1 MQRGEL
7 NCPLQYVKGVGPGLA
22 KPLEKLGLHTLGDV
36 LWHIPRRWEDRRT
49 FVSIRNIRAAE
60 PVTLR
65 GRIRA
70 VSSTRP
76 KGKLTITKAILD
88 DGVSSLSL
96 VFFNQPYVEK
106 ALVAASSQ
114 NEDVIVYGVVKTDNL
129 FALEMNSPEW
139 EVAGQDSLSMN
150 RIVPIYPLTEGVRQR
165 TLRRLV
171 MQALEVGSDE
181 VAQVIPDE
189 IRHRYRLLPAAEA
202 FRSLHFPEDWEHRDH
217 ARRTLAFQ
225 EFLIIQ
231 TLAHFR
237 RQRHTTGRQG
247 IRMPVDLKRLTDELH
262 EIVPFELTGA
272 QRRAIQEIAADIGSG
287 HAMNRLV
294 QGDVGSGKTI
304 VAVAAILMAVQN
316 GCQAALMAPTEVL
329 AQQHAFALQQL
340 LEPIGIPIA
349 LATGSMTARARQAA
363 RNDLASGQARVGVG
377 THALIQEDTQFAKL
391 GMVIIDEQHRFGV
404 LQRQALGLK
413 GDSPHI
419 LVMTA
424 TPIPRT
430 VTLTMYGDLDS
441 TIIDELPP
449 GRRPVI
455 THWRTNELRDRV
467 YDGMRQMLDQG
478 RQAYVVCSLI
488 EESEALQAK
497 SAMEMYAHMQNVVF
511 PEYRVGLMH
520 GQLKP
525 DEKKAVMAQFK
536 AHELDILVSTTVIEV
551 GVDVPNA
558 SVMLIEDAD
567 RFGLAQLHQLRGRV
581 GRGKHAS
588 YCILMATPKSAEGR
602 ARMEIMTHTSDGFK
616 IADEDL
622 RLRGPGEFFG
632 TRQSGAMELKVG
644 DLAADVELIEQCKE
658 AAAAIAEQ
666 DPDLHL
672 PQHQALRHLVQTGP
686 QNIELAKVG

>member
-1 MQRGEL
+1 MPQGQL
-7 NCPLQYVKGVGPGLA
+7 DCPLQYVKGIGPGLA
-22 KPLEKLGLHTLGDV
+22 KPLAKLGLNKLGDV
-36 LWHIPRRWEDRRT
+36 LWHVPRRWEDRRT
-49 FVSIRNIRAAE
+49 FVSIRNIRSTE

-65 GRIRA
+65 GKIRA
-70 VSSTRP
+70 VSTTRP
-76 KGKLTITKAILD
+76 KGRISITKAILE
-88 DGVSSLSL
+88 DGGSSITL
-96 VFFNQPYVEK
+96 VFFNQPFVEK
-106 ALVAASSQ
+106 ALVSAANL
-114 NEDVIVYGVVKTDNL
+114 NEDVIVYGSVKADNL
-129 FALEMNSPEW
+129 FAPEMNSPEW
-139 EVAGQDSLSMN
+139 EIASQDSLSMN

-171 MQALEVGSDE
+171 MQALEASESDFP
-181 VAQVIPDE
+181 QVIPED
-189 IRHRYRLLPAAEA
+189 ICRQYNLMKASEA
-202 FRSLHFPEDWEHRDH
+202 FKALHFPEEWIHRD
-217 ARRTLAFQ
+217 AGRRTLAFE
-225 EFLIIQ
+225 EFLVIQ
-231 TLAHFR
+231 TLAYFR
-237 RQRHTTGRQG
+237 RQRHTTGKPG
-247 IRMPVDLKRLTDELH
+247 IRMPVNLHKLIAELH
-262 EIVPFELTGA
+262 EIVPFELTSA
-272 QRRAIQEIAADIGSG
+272 QRRAIGDIAADISSG

-340 LEPIGIPIA
+340 LEPLGIPIA
-349 LATGSMTARARQAA
+349 LATGSMTNKARQAA
-363 RNDLASGQARVGVG
+363 RVHLETGQARVGVG
-377 THALIQEDTQFAKL
+377 THALIQDNTQFAKL

-449 GRRPVI
+449 GRRPVV
-455 THWRTNELRDRV
+455 THWRTHEMRDRV
-467 YDGMRQMLDQG
+467 YSGIREMLDQG
-478 RQAYVVCSLI
+478 RQAYVVCSLV

-497 SAMEMYAHMQNVVF
+497 SAIETYTHMQNVVF

-525 DEKKAVMAQFK
+525 DEKKSVMAQFK

-581 GRGKHAS
+581 GRGQHAS
-588 YCILMATPKSAEGR
+588 YCILIASPKSVEGR
-602 ARMEIMTHTSDGFK
+602 ARMEIMTHTTDGFK

-644 DLAADVELIEQCKE
+644 DLAADIQVIEECKA
-658 AAAAIAEQ
+658 AAAAIAEH
-666 DPDLHL
+666 DPDLIL
-672 PQHQALRHLVQTGP
+672 PQHQPLKRLIQSGP

>member
-1 MQRGEL
+1 MQRGQL
-7 NCPLQYVKGVGPGLA
+7 DCPLQYVKGIGPGLA
-22 KPLEKLGLHTLGDV
+22 QPLSKLGLKTLGDV

-49 FVSIRNIRAAE
+49 FTRVSSIRTSE

-70 VSSTRP
+70 VSTTTT
-76 KGKLTITKAILD
+76 KGRLAITKAIFD
-88 DGVSSLSL
+88 DGGSSLVL
-96 VFFNQPYVEK
+96 VWFNQPYVEK
-106 ALVAASSQ
+106 AMSRAADQ
-114 NEDVIVYGVVKTDNL
+114 KDEVIVYGLVKTDNL

-139 EVAGQDSLSMN
+139 EIAGEDSLSMN
-150 RIVPIYPLTEGVRQR
+150 RIVPVYPLAEGVRQR

-171 MQALEVGSDE
+171 MQALELGSGE
-181 VAQVIPDE
+181 IPEVIPPQ
-189 IRHRYRLLPAAEA
+189 IRSTYGLQPAAEA
-202 FRSLHFPEDWEHRDH
+202 FRALHFPDEWQQRDLG
-217 ARRTLAFQ
+217 RRTLAFQ
-225 EFLIIQ
+225 EFLVIQ

-237 RQRHTTGRQG
+237 RQRHTTGKPG
-247 IRMPVDLKRLTDELH
+247 IKMAVDLPALTTELH

-272 QRRAIQEIAADIGSG
+272 QKRAMGEIAADICSG
-287 HAMNRLV
+287 HVMNRLI
-294 QGDVGSGKTI
+294 QGDVGSGKTM

-329 AQQHAFALQQL
+329 AQQHAFALQRL
-340 LEPIGIPIA
+340 LEPLGIPIA
-349 LATGSMTARARQAA
+349 LAMGSMAGKARQAA

-377 THALIQEDTQFAKL
+377 THALIQDDTQFAKL
-391 GMVIIDEQHRFGV
+391 GLVIIDEQHRFGV
-404 LQRQALGLK
+404 LQRQALSLK
-413 GDSPHI
+413 GDSPHV

-430 VTLTMYGDLDS
+430 ITLTMYGDLDS

-449 GRRPVI
+449 GRRPIV
-455 THWRTNELRDRV
+455 THWRTNDTRERV
-467 YDGMRQMLDQG
+467 YAGIRQMLDQG
-478 RQAYVVCSLI
+478 RQAYVVCSLV

-497 SAMEMYAHMQNVVF
+497 SAIETHLHMQNEVF

-525 DEKKAVMAQFK
+525 DDKKVVMAKFK
-536 AHELDILVSTTVIEV
+536 AHELDILVATTVIEV
-551 GVDVPNA
+551 GIDVPNA

-581 GRGKHAS
+581 GRGQHSS
-588 YCILMATPKSAEGR
+588 YCILMSTPKSIDGR
-602 ARMEIMTHTSDGFK
+602 ARMEIMTNTADGFK

-632 TRQSGAMELKVG
+632 TRQSGDLGLKVG
-644 DLAADVELIEQCKE
+644 DLAADLEVISQCKE
-658 AAAAIAEQ
+658 AASSIADRDAE
-666 DPDLHL
+666 LLL
-672 PQHQALRHLVQTGP
+672 PEHQALKQLVQFGP